1 MDDEGDLKH
10 PSSAIKVSYDIN
22 RMKNVK
28 YGVSIRTAPK
38 EAQEDASQKKQE
50 VTSHTVFP
58 TRTTHII
65 LLLLND
71 SLSPSSH
78 SFAIYCF
85 SYIFFFM
92 IIIYHQGWQR
102 IVLPVAHRSW
112 FVKILNS
119 SDRDRE
125 PASQSLGERCETHK
139 DV

>member
-22 RMKNVK
+22 RMINVK
-28 YGVSIRTAPK
+28 YRVSIRTAPK

-71 SLSPSSH
+71 SLSPSS
-78 SFAIYCF
+78 FFCYLLLFI
-85 SYIFFFM
+85 YIFF
-92 IIIYHQGWQR
+92 
-102 IVLPVAHRSW
+102 S
-112 FVKILNS
+112 
-119 SDRDRE
+119 
-125 PASQSLGERCETHK
+125 
-139 DV
+139 